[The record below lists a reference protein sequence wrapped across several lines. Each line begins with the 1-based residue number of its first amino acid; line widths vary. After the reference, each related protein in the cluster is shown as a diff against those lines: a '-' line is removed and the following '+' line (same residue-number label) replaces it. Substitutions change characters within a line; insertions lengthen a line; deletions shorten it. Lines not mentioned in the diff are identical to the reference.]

1 MRSKKRD
8 RRALGRREK
17 QGISGKAKEG
27 ERAAEREERGRMGIL
42 YTERRVREKMGRDGK
57 EKYGVEVKK
66 KKKKRYRKKEREK
79 RDLKGVL
86 KKRVQ
91 ETWKSKTWKE
101 TKRRSG
107 GEMR

>member
-42 YTERRVREKMGRDGK
+42 YTDRRVREKMGRDGK

-66 KKKKRYRKKEREK
+66 KK
-79 RDLKGVL
+79 RDIG
-86 KKRVQ
+86 
-91 ETWKSKTWKE
+91 
-101 TKRRSG
+101 KRRG
-107 GEMR
+107 RKGI